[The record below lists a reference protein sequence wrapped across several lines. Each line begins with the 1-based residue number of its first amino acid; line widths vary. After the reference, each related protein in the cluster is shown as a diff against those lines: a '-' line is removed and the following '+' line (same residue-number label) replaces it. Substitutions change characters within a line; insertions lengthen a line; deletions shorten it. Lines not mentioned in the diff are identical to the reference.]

1 MTARFTRALDMLS
14 ETGLYRPWL
23 YVLLS
28 TVVFLASF
36 RIDARPAFLARHIAL
51 SGLLYVAPLPLI
63 APSVEFRYT
72 IWLFEATVVAVALMV
87 VALRE
92 SRA

>member
-1 MTARFTRALDMLS
+1 MLS
-14 ETGLYRPWL
+14 ETGLYRPRL

-51 SGLLYVAPLPLI
+51 SGLLYVA
-63 APSVEFRYT
+63 SCR
-72 IWLFEATVVAVALMV
+72 
-87 VALRE
+87 
-92 SRA
+92 